1 MPEISTQQ
9 ISSSMN
15 NQALTNFYNIMKELV
30 DQHND
35 NPQLLLLVAI
45 ELGDL
50 TLVKEV
56 IENYPISPTENI
68 SGRNLHIMRQFIPN
82 YAQNQSLSPRSVSVS
97 LFD

>member
-1 MPEISTQQ
+1 MPEMLTQQ
-9 ISSSMN
+9 VSSYED

-45 ELGDL
+45 ELNNL
-50 TLVKEV
+50 SLVQEV
-56 IENYPISPTENI
+56 MENYPISPTENI
-68 SGRNLHIMRQFIPN
+68 SSRNIHIMRQFIPN

-97 LFD
+97 LIE